1 MKFNIP
7 KGGKTLSL
15 AKKLVTLDEGEFET
29 TDKELVELLKK
40 AKGVTEVKAKAK
52 AKE

>member
-7 KGGKTLSL
+7 EGGKTLSVG
-15 AKKLVTLDEGEFET
+15 KKLLTLAAGEFET
-29 TDKELVELLKK
+29 TNKELIELLSK
-40 AKGVTEVKAKAK
+40 AKGVTQVKAKAK